1 MNKKI
6 YIMGF
11 LIIVTV
17 LNGCFKKESKVPIS
31 QRKIKVV
38 ATTGMI
44 ADAVKVIGKN
54 RVAVNALM
62 GPGIDP
68 HLYQASAGDVTSLA
82 AADIIFYHG
91 LHLEAKMGDIL
102 KKMAKRHKTVAVAD
116 QLPADKLLKSSDY
129 EELYDPHIWFNVELW
144 QAAVQVVRDALIE
157 LDPES
162 RNYYYRNTARYL
174 SELAQLHQTVH
185 QQIKQIPEERR
196 ILITAHDAFNYFSYA
211 YGIRVVGLQ
220 GVSTEAEASIKDVQR
235 LVKIII
241 NNNIPAIFV
250 ETSTPKR
257 NILAVKEA
265 VWSQGKQVKIGG
277 ELFADAMGDAST
289 VEGTY
294 IGMISHN
301 VNAIVEG
308 LIQEV
313 N

>member
-102 KKMAKRHKTVAVAD
+102 KKMAKRHKTLAVAD

-196 ILITAHDAFNYFSYA
+196 ILITAHDAFNYFSDA

-220 GVSTEAEASIKDVQR
+220 GVSLSDRAYQQALAYARERVQGIAPGRVERDTIIHHPEIIKFIEKSLDCRSIF
-235 LVKIII
+235 L
-241 NNNIPAIFV
+241 
-250 ETSTPKR
+250 
-257 NILAVKEA
+257 
-265 VWSQGKQVKIGG
+265 
-277 ELFADAMGDAST
+277 LFKGAKSR
-289 VEGTY
+289 
-294 IGMISHN
+294 SN
-301 VNAIVEG
+301 SLIVIK
-308 LIQEV
+308 LQSLLK
-313 N
+313 